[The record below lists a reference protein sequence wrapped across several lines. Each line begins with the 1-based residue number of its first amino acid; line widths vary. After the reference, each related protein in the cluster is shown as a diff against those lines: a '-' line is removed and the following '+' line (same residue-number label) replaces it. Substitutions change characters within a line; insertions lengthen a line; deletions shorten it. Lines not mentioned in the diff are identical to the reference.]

1 MDVSI
6 DFKCTSYPLRL
17 YSGENA
23 LNSLASEV
31 RRCNASRAFVLCG
44 RTVSRHTDLIA
55 RIRRILGDSY
65 VGVFDEIEKDSTLP
79 SVVRAT
85 EAARDSKPDLI
96 IAVGGGSVIQ
106 AARVVLVLLAE
117 SGPLE
122 QLVTQYPKD
131 GPAISPKLL
140 ARKLPVIN
148 VLTVPTAAQN
158 RGGSAIRN
166 DALDHRMEVFDPK
179 TRPAAIFWDR
189 EALLTAPA
197 ALTKAAACTV
207 YWRIVMNLGWQDVN
221 PLLEGSRLHAFR
233 LASRALQHVESDP
246 YARTELCAAAL
257 LLNRDAD
264 EGGMGGEKHWPAR
277 VSYAFATALLLC
289 YPSVRQGEALT
300 AVTGTVVRQLGSR
313 DPAAMVQLAKNLG
326 AWRQETPDAA
336 GPRLV
341 ADYLDDVFSRL
352 SMPTRLRQLGVP
364 ADGLFQIVE
373 RSVKNFNADPR
384 QEFSRNRDLLL
395 DTLTRCW

>member
-1 MDVSI
+1 MGVSI
-6 DFKCTSYPLRL
+6 DFNCTSYPLRL

-23 LNSLASEV
+23 LDKLASET
-31 RRCNASRAFVLCG
+31 RRCKANRAFVLCG

-55 RIRRILGDSY
+55 RIRRILGSSY

-79 SVVRAT
+79 SVIRAT
-85 EAARDSKPDLI
+85 EAARRAMPDLI

-122 QLVTQYPKD
+122 QLVTQYPEH

-148 VLTVPTAAQN
+148 VLTLPTAAQN

-179 TRPAAIFWDR
+179 TRPVAIFWDR
-189 EALLTAPA
+189 DALLTAPA
-197 ALTKAAACTV
+197 ALTRAAACTV
-207 YWRIVMNLGWQDVN
+207 YWRIVMNLGWKDVN

-233 LASRALQHVESDP
+233 LANRALQQLDSDP
-246 YARTELCAAAL
+246 AARTELCAAAL

-264 EGGMGGEKHWPAR
+264 EGGMGGERHWPAR
-277 VSYAFATALLLC
+277 VSYAFATALLMC
-289 YPSVRQGEALT
+289 YPNVRQGEALT
-300 AVTGTVVRQLGSR
+300 AVTGTVLRQLGCR
-313 DPAAMVQLAKNLG
+313 DPSAMVQLAKSLG
-326 AWRQETPDAA
+326 VWSQEAPEAIA
-336 GPRLV
+336 PRLV
-341 ADYLDDVFSRL
+341 ADHLDDVFARL
-352 SMPTRLRQLGVP
+352 AMPTRLRALGVP
-364 ADGLFQIVE
+364 ADGLTQIVE
-373 RSVKNFNADPR
+373 RSVKNFNADPH
-384 QEFSRNRDLLL
+384 QEFAKSRDLLV
-395 DTLTRCW
+395 DTLNRCW